1 MRTAFI
7 KELAELACTNDALF
21 LVVADLGYSVVETFA
36 EKFPARY
43 LNSGVA
49 EQNTTGLAA
58 GLASEGYH
66 VFTYSIANF
75 PTFRCAEQ
83 IRNDIAYHNLPVT
96 VVAVGGGLA
105 YGNLGYSHHA
115 VQDYA
120 LLRTFPNMLIAA
132 PGDPAE
138 TRACL
143 RHLTA
148 APRPS
153 YLRLGKAG
161 EPTVHTSDPEV
172 AEGKLVP
179 VIPAPANH
187 ANETSSSGT
196 SAFRPSELQNFP
208 RNLLLTTGAALK
220 LAHDALLAKPSPD
233 WQLCSLPL
241 WSENSKPRV
250 AESLRSY
257 DAIVTVEDHL
267 HAGGFGSYISET
279 LASVGIQ
286 KPIRHIALS
295 ETVCG
300 LVANQSTLNDKG
312 GLNIPAI
319 HRAMSVLASQG
330 VTN

>member
-179 VIPAPANH
+179 IISP
-187 ANETSSSGT
+187 
-196 SAFRPSELQNFP
+196 P
-208 RNLLLTTGAALK
+208 RAKNLLLTTGAALK

-241 WSENSKPRV
+241 WSENSKPRI
-250 AESLRSY
+250 AEALRPY
-257 DAIVTVEDHL
+257 DAIVTIEDHL
-267 HAGGFGSYISET
+267 HAGGLGSYISET
-279 LASVGIQ
+279 LAAAGIQ

-300 LVANQSTLNDKG
+300 LVANQTTLNDKG

-319 HRAMSVLASQG
+319 HRAMETFQ
-330 VTN
+330 NPP